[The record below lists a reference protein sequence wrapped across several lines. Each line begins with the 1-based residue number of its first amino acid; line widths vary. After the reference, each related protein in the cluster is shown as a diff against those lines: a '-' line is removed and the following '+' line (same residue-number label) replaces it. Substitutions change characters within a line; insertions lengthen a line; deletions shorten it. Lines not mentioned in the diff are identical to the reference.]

1 MRTDSPQTASPES
14 PRKASPQTIVIW
26 TVVALVCAA
35 GWSVLALSRG
45 EEVSAVW
52 MVAAAL
58 GSYAIA
64 YRFYSKFIAYKV
76 LKVDRTRAT
85 PAERLDNGIDFH
97 PTDRRVLLGH
107 HFAAIAGAAPWSDP
121 YWPRRWD
128 ICPAPSGS
136 SSA

>member
-1 MRTDSPQTASPES
+1 VRTDSPQTASPQG

-76 LKVDRTRAT
+76 LKVDKTRAT

-97 PTDRRVLLGH
+97 PTDRRVCSATTSRRSRGR
-107 HFAAIAGAAPWSDP
+107 APSSAP
-121 YWPRRWD
+121 YWPRRWA
-128 ICPAPSGS
+128 ICRAPSGS